1 MASGNWMDKTKW
13 TVGRVP
19 FANEYV
25 KINAGHTMVVDQTI
39 QVKQLQLNGKIQ
51 FTGPYKV
58 RLG

>member
-1 MASGNWMDKTKW
+1 MDRSKW

-19 FANEYV
+19 FANEHV
-25 KINAGHTMVVDQTI
+25 KVNAGHTMVVDQTI

-51 FTGPYKV
+51 FTGPYKI